1 VSRRTLHPVR
11 RFGPSHRP
19 DSPDSPD
26 SPAGPVGK
34 RPRHRDRHGRGIR
47 GSLAPV
53 EVPLSLTRA
62 ARFDEHVL
70 DAVEQV
76 ERAVAA
82 GQGDSADP
90 ALGERLAA
98 VEYGIEEVPPEPVL
112 TAAES
117 GLEPLRLGRAEPA
130 TDGNPARVVLYRRPL
145 ELRTPDPRDRAALV
159 HEIVVEHLADLLGV
173 LPDELD
179 PPDAD

>member
-1 VSRRTLHPVR
+1 MSRRSLHPVR
-11 RFGPSHRP
+11 RFGPSPRS
-19 DSPDSPD
+19 DGGGD
-26 SPAGPVGK
+26 PVGK

-53 EVPLSLTRA
+53 DVPVSLTRA

-82 GQGDSADP
+82 EQGDSPDP
-90 ALGERLAA
+90 SLVERLAA

-112 TAAES
+112 SAAES
-117 GLEPLRLGRAEPA
+117 GQESLRLGRAEPA
-130 TDGNPARVVLYRRPL
+130 TESNPARVVLYRRPV

-159 HEIVVEHLADLLGV
+159 HEIVVDHLADLLGV
-173 LPDELD
+173 LPDQLD
-179 PPDAD
+179 PPDGD